1 MLWNIVVVSVDDSIL
16 GFVVV
21 TSVVVSKVLIV
32 LVVTS
37 VVDSKVGLVLVVTS
51 VVNSKVGLD
60 SVVISV
66 VELDV
71 GKVIGF
77 CSIEVVVSVI
87 QVQFYFVVL
96 SQFCG

>member
-1 MLWNIVVVSVDDSIL
+1 ME
-16 GFVVV
+16 
-21 TSVVVSKVLIV
+21 TSE
-32 LVVTS
+32 
-37 VVDSKVGLVLVVTS
+37 
-51 VVNSKVGLD
+51 
-60 SVVISV
+60 VVISV

-87 QVQFYFVVL
+87 QVQFDFVVL